1 MDGQRRDATHS
12 TIWLMPRP
20 RLMNYAKL
28 CPRERSHMFIMKAA
42 GVLEIPWVAPNEL
55 HVTGWCDTQHGAM
68 KGGGGKTQ
76 PSPDLIGCIHQ
87 ATLTGLWQGSFS
99 FVSTMIHSSVTA
111 EYIQYGQVVWEVHWW
126 IRLPAPGNT
135 CAWCD
140 KLVSW
145 NGEWI
150 TSQFF
155 HVIGSILGFDMS
167 FVVPAD
173 CIHSA
178 LCKENN
184 KYYHIWILSLKLTNH
199 LTLMFPWFVVILKI
213 LKDAHKPTM

>member
-1 MDGQRRDATHS
+1 MDGQRKDATHS

-68 KGGGGKTQ
+68 KGGKKTQ
-76 PSPDLIGCIHQ
+76 PSRDLIGCIHQ
-87 ATLTGLWQGSFS
+87 ATLTVLWQGSFS
-99 FVSTMIHSSVTA
+99 FVSTMIHCSVTA
-111 EYIQYGQVVWEVHWW
+111 EYIQHGQAVWEVHWW
-126 IRLPAPGNT
+126 IWLPAPGNT
-135 CAWCD
+135 CTWSDRLISC
-140 KLVSW
+140 

-155 HVIGSILGFDMS
+155 HVFRSIFGFDMP
-167 FVVPAD
+167 FVGLGD
-173 CIHSA
+173 YHRLA
-178 LCKENN
+178 LCR
-184 KYYHIWILSLKLTNH
+184 
-199 LTLMFPWFVVILKI
+199 
-213 LKDAHKPTM
+213 D